1 MITPGLPFTLILAQ
15 AGGGAAAGG
24 GGASSLMPLLVQ
36 FALIIGIIYFLMV
49 RPQQKQRRQHEESL
63 RSLKRGDEIVTTGGI
78 IGEVIHIREMNK
90 EGGNKLD
97 DRVTIKS
104 AESRLVVERGKIAKI
119 LGTPAASSSSSQGG
133 SASS

>member
-1 MITPGLPFTLILAQ
+1 MITSGLPFSLILAQ
-15 AGGGAAAGG
+15 ASGAAG

-63 RSLKRGDEIVTTGGI
+63 RGLKRGDEVVTSGGI
-78 IGEVIHIREMNK
+78 VGEVIHIREMNK
-90 EGGNKLD
+90 DGGSKLD

-104 AESRLVVERGKIAKI
+104 GESRLIVERGRIQKI
-119 LGTPAASSSSSQGG
+119 LGATAATSKES

>member
-1 MITPGLPFTLILAQ
+1 MTTPGLPFFLILAQ
-15 AGGGAAAGG
+15 AAGGASGG
-24 GGASSLMPLLVQ
+24 SSLMPLLVQ

-63 RSLKRGDEIVTTGGI
+63 RGPKRGDEIVTTGGI

-90 EGGNKLD
+90 EGGTKLD

-104 AESRLVVERGKIAKI
+104 GESRLVIERGRIAKI
-119 LGTPAASSSSSQGG
+119 LGTTTATSQGG

>member
-1 MITPGLPFTLILAQ
+1 MTTPGLPFALILAQ
-15 AGGGAAAGG
+15 TPASGG
-24 GGASSLMPLLVQ
+24 SSLMPLLVQ
-36 FALIIGIIYFLMV
+36 FSLIIGIIYFLMV

-63 RSLKRGDEIVTTGGI
+63 RALKRGDEVVTSGGI
-78 IGEVIHIREMNK
+78 IGEVIHIREMSK

-104 AESRLVVERGKIAKI
+104 GESRLVVERGRIAKI
-119 LGTPAASSSSSQGG
+119 IGAANAPAQGG

>member
-1 MITPGLPFTLILAQ
+1 MITSGLPFSLILAQ
-15 AGGGAAAGG
+15 ASGAAG

-63 RSLKRGDEIVTTGGI
+63 RGLKRGDEVVTSGGI
-78 IGEVIHIREMNK
+78 VGEVIHIREASK
-90 EGGNKLD
+90 DGGANRLS

-104 AESRLVVERGKIAKI
+104 GESRLVVERGRIQKI
-119 LGTPAASSSSSQGG
+119 LGATAATSKES

>member
-1 MITPGLPFTLILAQ
+1 MTTPGLSFFPILAQ
-15 AGGGAAAGG
+15 GATGASGG
-24 GGASSLMPLLVQ
+24 SSLMPLLVQ

-104 AESRLVVERGKIAKI
+104 GESRLVIERGRIAKI
-119 LGTPAASSSSSQGG
+119 LGTTTATSQGG

>member
-1 MITPGLPFTLILAQ
+1 MTTSGLPFFLILQ
-15 AGGGAAAGG
+15 AGGSATGG
-24 GGASSLMPLLVQ
+24 SSLMPLLVQ

-104 AESRLVVERGKIAKI
+104 GESRLVVERGRIAKI
-119 LGTPAASSSSSQGG
+119 LGAATAPAQGG
-133 SASS
+133 SAST

>member
-1 MITPGLPFTLILAQ
+1 MTTPGLPFSLILAQ
-15 AGGGAAAGG
+15 AGGAGA
-24 GGASSLMPLLVQ
+24 GGASSLMPLIVQ

-63 RSLKRGDEIVTTGGI
+63 RSLKRGDEIVTSGGI

-90 EGGNKLD
+90 EAGNKLD

-104 AESRLVVERGKIAKI
+104 GESRLVIERGRIAKI
-119 LGTPAASSSSSQGG
+119 IGATSATSQGS
-133 SASS
+133 SAST

>member
-1 MITPGLPFTLILAQ
+1 MTTSGLPFFLILQ
-15 AGGGAAAGG
+15 AGSATGG
-24 GGASSLMPLLVQ
+24 SSLMPLLVQ

-104 AESRLVVERGKIAKI
+104 GESRLVVERGRIAKI
-119 LGTPAASSSSSQGG
+119 LGAATAPAQGG
-133 SASS
+133 SAST

>member
-1 MITPGLPFTLILAQ
+1 MITPGLPFPLILAQ
-15 AGGGAAAGG
+15 AGGAAA

-49 RPQQKQRRQHEESL
+49 RPQQKQRRKHEESL
-63 RSLKRGDEIVTTGGI
+63 RTLKRGDEVVTSGGI
-78 IGEVIHIREMNK
+78 VGEVIHIREMNK

-97 DRVTIKS
+97 DRITIKS
-104 AESRLVVERGKIAKI
+104 GESRLVVERGRIQKIVGATS
-119 LGTPAASSSSSQGG
+119 TPSQGS

>member
-1 MITPGLPFTLILAQ
+1 MTTPGLPFSLILAQ
-15 AGGGAAAGG
+15 AGGAAG

-104 AESRLVVERGKIAKI
+104 GESRLVVERGRIAKI
-119 LGTPAASSSSSQGG
+119 LGAATAPAQGG
-133 SASS
+133 SAST